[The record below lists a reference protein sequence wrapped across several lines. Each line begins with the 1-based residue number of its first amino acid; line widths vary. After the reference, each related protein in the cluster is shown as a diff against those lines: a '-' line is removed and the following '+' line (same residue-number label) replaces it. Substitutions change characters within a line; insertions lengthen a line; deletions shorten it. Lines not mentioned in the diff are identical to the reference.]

1 MGDENHFD
9 TFEEAEKFVYE
20 ANLDKFGIIP
30 EVKENDKKKYK
41 QIPNSLNKDLGLS
54 PAAHQVLE
62 KQMTVMRDNFNPSM
76 FQKVGPNPGINKPLQ
91 GGLWTSTVKENS
103 ESEWTEQTRKLG
115 FYRNNYKKV
124 NHNIVEFVP
133 SADANV
139 LTIDNEEDFAKILE
153 EHKEKEDKHKEGIMV
168 SSFGP

>member
-1 MGDENHFD
+1 MID
-9 TFEEAEKFVYE
+9 TFEEAEKFVYKE
-20 ANLDKFGIIP
+20 NLERFGIIP
-30 EVKENDKKKYK
+30 EVEENNKKNYK
-41 QIPNSLNKDLGLS
+41 QIPNSPNQELNLS
-54 PAAHQVLE
+54 PAAHQLIE
-62 KQMTVMRDNFNPSM
+62 KQMTVMRENFNTSM
-76 FQKVGPNPGINKPLQ
+76 FQKVGSNLGINKPLQ

-153 EHKEKEDKHKEGIMV
+153 KYKEKEDKHKEGIMV